1 MKTSVLA
8 FVLLL
13 SSVFSFAQEQDPV
26 VMNING
32 KDVRKSE
39 FDYIYNKSN
48 TDNAIDKKT
57 LEEYIELFKNFK
69 LRVAEAESQGLD
81 TVTSF
86 RNELKEYRDQLAK
99 PYLSSLAVDETLV
112 RTQYGR
118 MKDYYQL
125 SHIMVLFPREEGSSF
140 LQMIPSDTL
149 EIYQK
154 INQVHSL
161 LTKGQDFGKLAM
173 EYSEDA
179 QSIEGSDPGYIG
191 WFSGLML
198 NPTLEEAVF
207 SIEPGKFSRPIRT
220 SYGYHIMKVLD
231 KRPNPGQIKASHIL
245 VKFPD
250 DADQAQKKEALAKI
264 NEVYQ
269 KVQSGQDFAELA
281 RTHSSDGSASQG
293 GDLGW
298 FGLGA
303 MVKEFEDVAFGL
315 NAVGDVSKPFESPFG
330 YHIVKLMDRKAFESF
345 EAKRTEI
352 ETKYSTGGFF
362 NLLHKPAIDEL
373 KTKNNF
379 RKNDRSYELLMN
391 SAREIFPADALY
403 LDKYAGA
410 NEILFSI
417 SDKNITISDFI
428 AYVRKN
434 ARSTYSLSTEFL
446 NDKLDSFEYDQLA
459 QFENEHLEN
468 RYPEFKQ
475 LMQEYRDGILMFEI
489 SNKEVWNRASEDVKG
504 LEAFFNKNKK
514 KYKWDEPYYK
524 GYVVFVRDADTKK
537 QIQKEISKMKQK
549 EAVEYM
555 LENYKVGSVSYVK
568 LERGLFKKGENAFV
582 DEAIFKT
589 GKASLPE
596 DYNDFFLMGKS
607 LKSPESYED
616 VKGLVITDYQD
627 YLEEE
632 WVKNLNEKY
641 PVSIYKDVI
650 FTKK

>member
-1 MKTSVLA
+1 MKTCVLA

-99 PYLSSLAVDETLV
+99 PYLSNLAVDETLV

-118 MKDYYQL
+118 MKDYCQL
-125 SHIMVLFPREEGSSF
+125 SHIMVLFPREEGSGS
-140 LQMIPSDTL
+140 LQMIPADTL

-161 LTKGQDFGKLAM
+161 LMKGQDFGKLAM

-179 QSIEGSDPGYIG
+179 QSIEGPDPGYIG

-269 KVQSGQDFAELA
+269 KVQGGQDFAELA

-303 MVKEFEDVAFGL
+303 MVKEFEDAAFGL
-315 NAVGDVSKPFESPFG
+315 NAIGDVSKPFESPFG

-379 RKNDRSYELLMN
+379 RKNDRSYESLMN

-428 AYVRKN
+428 ADIRKN
-434 ARSTYSLSTEFL
+434 TRSAYSLSTEFL
-446 NDKLDSFEYDQLA
+446 NDKLESFEYDQLLR
-459 QFENEHLEN
+459 FENEHLEN

-524 GYVVFVRDADTKK
+524 GYVVLVRDADTKK

>member
-1 MKTSVLA
+1 MKTCVLA

-99 PYLSSLAVDETLV
+99 PYLSNLPVDETLV

-118 MKDYYQL
+118 MKDYCQL
-125 SHIMVLFPREEGSSF
+125 SHIMVLFPREEGSGS
-140 LQMIPSDTL
+140 LQMIPADTL

-161 LTKGQDFGKLAM
+161 LMKGQDFGELAV

-179 QSIEGSDPGYIG
+179 QSIEGPDPGYIG

-207 SIEPGKFSRPIRT
+207 SVEPGKFSRPVRT

-269 KVQSGQDFAELA
+269 KVQGGQDFAELA
-281 RTHSSDGSASQG
+281 RTHLSDGSASQG

-303 MVKEFEDVAFGL
+303 MVKEFEDAAFGL
-315 NAVGDVSKPFESPFG
+315 NAIGDVSKPFESPFG

-352 ETKYSTGGFF
+352 ETKYSTSGFF

-379 RKNDRSYELLMN
+379 RKNDRSYESLMN

-428 AYVRKN
+428 ADIRKN
-434 ARSTYSLSTEFL
+434 TRSAYSLSTEFL
-446 NDKLDSFEYDQLA
+446 NDKLESFEYDQLLR
-459 QFENEHLEN
+459 FENEHLEN

-524 GYVVFVRDADTKK
+524 GYVVLVRDADTKK